1 MDDLK
6 SIIAKNITELRTK
19 NNLTQLQLAEKL
31 NYSDKS
37 ISKWERAESL
47 PDVVMLDNI
56 AKLFNV
62 NITYLFEENHEEVP
76 KLKLDNKKRLY
87 SCITG
92 ISIILV
98 YFIAMATFIILNI
111 VGLKNIWLVFIYALP
126 VSSIVWL
133 VLNSIWLN
141 KRFNYF
147 IVSCLAWTLILTLY
161 LTLLCYNINIWLLF
175 TLGLPSQ
182 LIICLWAHFKK

>member
-1 MDDLK
+1 MNDLK
-6 SIIAKNITELRTK
+6 LIIAKNINELRTK

-62 NITYLFEENHEEVP
+62 NITYLFEEDHDEVP
-76 KLKLDNKKRLY
+76 VIKENNKKRFY
-87 SCITG
+87 SCITAIG
-92 ISIILV
+92 IILV
-98 YFIAMATFIILNI
+98 YFIALVTFIILNTI
-111 VGLKNIWLVFIYALP
+111 GIKHMWLIFIYALP
-126 VSSIVWL
+126 ISSIVWL

-141 KRFNYF
+141 RRFNYF
-147 IVSCLAWTLILTLY
+147 IVSCLVWSLILTIY
-161 LTLLCYNINIWLLF
+161 LTLLCFNINIWLLF
-175 TLGLPSQ
+175 TLGIPSQ
-182 LIICLWAHFKK
+182 LVICLWAHFKK